1 MRKKFCIVDQMQ
13 KQVQHHGNG
22 ALKYRAKL
30 SWHNS
35 QRSSGYA
42 GEKKVICGCG
52 IRKWEESEVAFLQM
66 LAMTSTTDSQCPIH
80 IPSPFLCRLTMTSK
94 WFAWVDRVWEWAGQ
108 KFKEWCPLGSD
119 LKQMTDGSWWI
130 KPPASSPQPYW
141 STQFSSVLSGN
152 SLDNKP
158 FIYFW
163 LLFFSSYFSPCVS
176 WEYLC

>member
-1 MRKKFCIVDQMQ
+1 MRRVW
-13 KQVQHHGNG
+13 
-22 ALKYRAKL
+22 
-30 SWHNS
+30 S
-35 QRSSGYA
+35 
-42 GEKKVICGCG
+42 
-52 IRKWEESEVAFLQM
+52 AFLQM
-66 LAMTSTTDSQCPIH
+66 LAVTSTTDGQCPIH

-94 WFAWVDRVWEWAGQ
+94 WFAWVGWVWAWAGQ
-108 KFKEWCPLGSD
+108 KFKEWHPLGSD

-163 LLFFSSYFSPCVS
+163 LLSFSPCVS
-176 WEYLC
+176 WEYLLKTTSSRILASGSAAAIKTVWMSIFDSGTWMFVI